1 MLVDLAR
8 NDIGRA
14 CDFGSVQ
21 VRDLMIIERYS
32 HVMHI
37 VSSVEGKL
45 SAGRTTYDLM
55 CATFPAGT
63 VSGAPKI
70 RASRT
75 RREECPLDSSDNSL
89 RRRPQEAVWAN
100 DSEPPTPGL

>member
-8 NDIGRA
+8 NDIGRV

-37 VSSVEGKL
+37 VSSVEGRLAADK
-45 SAGRTTYDLM
+45 TNYDLM
-55 CATFPAGT
+55 RATFPAGRMSC
-63 VSGAPKI
+63 VPKI
-70 RASRT
+70 RARKVITESGDSLAIPPRTNPPAAVAPNRT
-75 RREECPLDSSDNSL
+75 RYRFE
-89 RRRPQEAVWAN
+89 
-100 DSEPPTPGL
+100 

>member
-8 NDIGRA
+8 NDIGRV
-14 CDFGSVQ
+14 CDFGRVQ

-45 SAGRTTYDLM
+45 SGGKTPYDLM
-55 CATFPAGT
+55 RATFPAGT
-63 VSGAPKI
+63 VSPNLIGKD
-70 RASRT
+70 SRHADHLRT
-75 RREECPLDSSDNSL
+75 CP
-89 RRRPQEAVWAN
+89 V
-100 DSEPPTPGL
+100 G